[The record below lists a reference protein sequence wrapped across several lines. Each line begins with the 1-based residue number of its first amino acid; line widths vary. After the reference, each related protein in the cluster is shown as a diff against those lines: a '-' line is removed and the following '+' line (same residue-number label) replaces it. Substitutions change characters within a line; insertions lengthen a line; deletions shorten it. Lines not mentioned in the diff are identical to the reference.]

1 MTDTEEVL
9 VTFDFAPPN
18 EEPARF
24 FMTMQRVGTATEVY
38 TVYTMHPTSE
48 EGDVMLEME
57 GGYFD
62 EIYDRAFEILES
74 QKVEYAQKESGGL
87 PSDLEPVTT
96 SRKKVQAKGGK

>member
-1 MTDTEEVL
+1 MTDTGEAL
-9 VTFDFAPPN
+9 VTFDFAPLN
-18 EEPARF
+18 EAPARF

-38 TVYTMHPTSE
+38 TVHPTSE

-87 PSDLEPVTT
+87 PSDLEPVTAN
-96 SRKKVQAKGGK
+96 RKKVQAKGGK